1 MALGDDFM
9 ARLWAADAT
18 LWKAADP
25 HHQKV
30 IGGALG
36 WLTVF
41 EDVRDQMEGLY
52 QFLGELRAEGYRHA
66 VLLGMGGS
74 SLAPEVMTKVVEGER
89 GCLELRVLDSTDPA
103 AVDAVEAELDL
114 ERTLF
119 VVASKSGGTTETAS
133 FHAHFYEV
141 LRRLDGDHAGHHF
154 VAITDEG
161 TALQRQALEQDFRAV
176 FVNPSD
182 IGGRYSAL
190 SFFGLVPAVLAG
202 LDLERILDGA
212 RRMAAACAADVAPG
226 ENPALQ
232 LGLKLGELALAG
244 RDKLTLV
251 TPARLAPLGAWVEQL
266 VAESTGKEG
275 VGILPVDLEPLGPP
289 EVYGDDRVFVVVG
302 LKGEEVDD
310 ERLAALVAAGHP
322 VLRHE
327 LAEPHE
333 IGGEFLRWE
342 LATAVAGAVLG
353 IDPFDQPNVQESK
366 DNTRALLKVYAEA
379 GDLPAETGVSPVDA
393 GVAGAPPAASG
404 TSPTEGMR
412 VQWTGPDGR
421 FAYPVHDEGLGA
433 ALREFLGR
441 AAPGEYLAVQAFVK
455 PDAAVWEALQ
465 RIRAD
470 LRDRLRIATTLG
482 YGPRYLH
489 STGQYHKG
497 GPGRGLFLQVIG
509 HDPHDV
515 PVPGQ
520 PYSFGVLKRAQARGD
535 LAALRSRG
543 KPALRVCLGDDVGAG
558 LERLAALVAGA

>member
-1 MALGDDFM
+1 MALGDDVA
-9 ARLWAADAT
+9 ARLWAADPT
-18 LWKAADP
+18 LWKADDP
-25 HHQKV
+25 HHQHL
-30 IGGALG
+30 IPGALG

-52 QFLGELRAEGYRHA
+52 QFLGELRADGYRHA

-74 SLAPEVMTKVVEGER
+74 SLAPEVMTKVLEGER

-103 AVDAVEAELDL
+103 AVTAVEADLDL

-133 FHAHFYEV
+133 FHAHFYE
-141 LRRLDGDHAGHHF
+141 LMRQLDGDHAGHHF
-154 VAITDEG
+154 AAITDED

-202 LDLERILDGA
+202 LDLEKLLDGA
-212 RRMAAACAADVAPG
+212 RRMAAACAADVPPG
-226 ENPALQ
+226 KNPALQ
-232 LGLKLGELALAG
+232 LGTRLGELALAG

-251 TPARLAPLGAWVEQL
+251 TPSRLAPLGAWVEQL

-275 VGILPVDLEPLGPP
+275 LGILPVDLERLGPP

-302 LKGEEVDD
+302 LRGEPVDE
-310 ERLAALVAAGHP
+310 ERLDELAAVGHP

-366 DNTRALLKVYAEA
+366 DNTKALLQAFAER
-379 GDLPAETGVSPVDA
+379 GELPAETGASPVGGGA
-393 GVAGAPPAASG
+393 SPVEGVQ
-404 TSPTEGMR
+404 TE
-412 VQWTGPDGR
+412 WTGPDGR
-421 FAYPVHDEGLGA
+421 FAYPVDDEALGA
-433 ALREFLGR
+433 ALRDLLGR
-441 AAPGEYLAVQAFVK
+441 AAPGDYLALQAFVK
-455 PDAAVWEALQ
+455 PDPAVWDALQ
-465 RIRAD
+465 AMRVG
-470 LRDRLRIATTLG
+470 LRDRLHVATTLG

-515 PVPGQ
+515 AVPGQ